1 MEALKLREFVSL
13 SINCLSEG
21 LDTKAETVDKIVDFV
36 EKEYIERGSLK
47 KALEKMEGVEQSE
60 KSK

>member
-1 MEALKLREFVSL
+1 MKALKLREFVSL

-21 LDTKAETVDKIVDFV
+21 LDSKAETVDKIVDFV
-36 EKEYIERGSLK
+36 EKEYVELGELK

-60 KSK
+60 EPK